1 MCFIQGRE
9 EVSFVAELS
18 RRSFLKGLAGA
29 VVGLVIPDIWIPKK
43 TEAADIEIYRGNVN
57 SSQNP
62 MDYYGEIPS
71 HPYKVYPDDNYTPNG
86 SYDYGTPMRNVHIE
100 ETYLGFYELENRMY
114 TDQLVIHH
122 IGGGSDRDVSAEE
135 VHQWHINQGWSG
147 IGYHFLIRKDG
158 TIERG
163 RPLDTVGSHVQGQ
176 NGHTIGINIAGNFCE
191 ALPTD
196 AQIVSAA
203 GLAAD
208 LCSIYRIRPSYDT
221 IVGHCDLASTA
232 CPGNYLYERIPA
244 ICQMA
249 ADLV

>member
-1 MCFIQGRE
+1 M
-9 EVSFVAELS
+9 AELS
-18 RRSFLKGLAGA
+18 RRSFLKGLAG
-29 VVGLVIPDIWIPKK
+29 VVAGLVIPEIWIPRK
-43 TEAADIEIYRGNVN
+43 TEAADIEIYRGNVI

-62 MDYYGEIPS
+62 IDYYGDRPS
-71 HPYKVYPDDNYTPNG
+71 HPYKSYPDDYYTPSG
-86 SYDYGTPMRNVHIE
+86 SYNYGTPMRNVQIE
-100 ETYLGFYELENRMY
+100 ETYLGFYELENRML

-122 IGGGSDRDVSAEE
+122 IGGDCDRDVSAEE
-135 VHQWHINQGWSG
+135 VHQWHINRGWSG

-163 RPLDTVGSHVQGQ
+163 RPIDTVGAHVEGQ
-176 NGHTIGINIAGNFCE
+176 NSHTIGINISGTFCNS
-191 ALPTD
+191 LPTD

-208 LCSIYRIRPSYDT
+208 LCSMYRIRPSYNT

-232 CPGNYLYERIPA
+232 CPGNYLYERIPD

>member
-1 MCFIQGRE
+1 MKKIFSLILLCSIFMGCTSAKLISSTTIPSEKETVYISFDNTQAT
-9 EVSFVAELS
+9 VSTGGF
-18 RRSFLKGLAGA
+18 
-29 VVGLVIPDIWIPKK
+29 VVGN
-43 TEAADIEIYRGNVN
+43 TFFA
-57 SSQNP
+57 
-62 MDYYGEIPS
+62 
-71 HPYKVYPDDNYTPNG
+71 
-86 SYDYGTPMRNVHIE
+86 GTDTASFN
-100 ETYLGFYELENRMY
+100 TLENRML

-122 IGGGSDRDVSAEE
+122 IGGDCDRDVSAEE
-135 VHQWHINQGWSG
+135 VHQWHINRGWSG

-163 RPLDTVGSHVQGQ
+163 RPIDTVGAHVEGQ
-176 NGHTIGINIAGNFCE
+176 NSHTIGINISGNFCNS
-191 ALPTD
+191 LPTD

-208 LCSIYRIRPSYDT
+208 LCSMYRIRPSYNT

-232 CPGNYLYERIPA
+232 CPGNYLYERIPD